1 MGEVED
7 RQSVAGARRMRR
19 METSGK
25 KTGRGRLLSHLVTF
39 SCILVTPQSSLE
51 KYERPFFFFF
61 FAIVFHTTE
70 LWE

>member
-61 FAIVFHTTE
+61 AIVFHTTE